1 MGTLQPH
8 HHRHHRFSVL
18 QSTSTQNHRV
28 ERLWVE
34 INQRVNYPIKK
45 ILLSLEENGTI
56 DLSCSVTKFC
66 VSYCT
71 INVLAPALRISRT
84 TIVCIPGSNGGI
96 PNVLATTRSNIASIP
111 QSQIPTTCQAINL
124 FTSSGGH
131 LTLLWRRPT

>member
-84 TIVCIPGSNGGI
+84 TIVYLVQMGGF
-96 PNVLATTRSNIASIP
+96 PMFLLLQEATLH
-111 QSQIPTTCQAINL
+111 QYHNL
-124 FTSSGGH
+124 KYLQHVKPSTSS
-131 LTLLWRRPT
+131 LVVEVT